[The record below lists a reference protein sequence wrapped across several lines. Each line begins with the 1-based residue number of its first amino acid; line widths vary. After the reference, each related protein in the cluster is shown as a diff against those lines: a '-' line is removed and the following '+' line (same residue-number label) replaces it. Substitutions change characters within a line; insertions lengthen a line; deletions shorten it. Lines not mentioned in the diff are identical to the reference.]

1 MISVIMSCYKEPL
14 EYIEEA
20 VVSILNQTYQDIEL
34 IIIVDDPTNHEAIE
48 YVSSMANSD
57 KRLRFYIN
65 DKNMGLTASL
75 NRAKGL
81 TNGDFVAR
89 MDADDISELDRLECQ
104 LRCLQEG
111 NYDIVGCNV
120 RDMDDAGH
128 ITNTEGTN
136 YPTQD
141 KSIKKYLKINSA
153 IPHPSWLVR
162 KELYRLYDYV
172 DFPACED
179 YEFLT
184 RVALDGYRLGNIK
197 DCKLKYRINRNGI
210 SSSKKVNQKTSF
222 SYVRNNYRKGKK
234 SILANYFMYLNS
246 DEGRRKQQRLSS
258 YYDCSERLKL
268 HRANNESF
276 KFMMLGFKTFITE
289 PEGRNIVTNT
299 LKEKLVQFR
308 YGKKY

>member
-1 MISVIMSCYKEPL
+1 M
-14 EYIEEA
+14 
-20 VVSILNQTYQDIEL
+20 
-34 IIIVDDPTNHEAIE
+34 
-48 YVSSMANSD
+48 
-57 KRLRFYIN
+57 
-65 DKNMGLTASL
+65 
-75 NRAKGL
+75 
-81 TNGDFVAR
+81 
-89 MDADDISELDRLECQ
+89 
-104 LRCLQEG
+104 
-111 NYDIVGCNV
+111 
-120 RDMDDAGH
+120 
-128 ITNTEGTN
+128 
-136 YPTQD
+136 
-141 KSIKKYLKINSA
+141 
-153 IPHPSWLVR
+153 
-162 KELYRLYDYV
+162 
-172 DFPACED
+172 
-179 YEFLT
+179 T

-246 DEGRRKQQRLSS
+246 DEGRKKQQRLSS

-308 YGKKY
+308 YGTKY